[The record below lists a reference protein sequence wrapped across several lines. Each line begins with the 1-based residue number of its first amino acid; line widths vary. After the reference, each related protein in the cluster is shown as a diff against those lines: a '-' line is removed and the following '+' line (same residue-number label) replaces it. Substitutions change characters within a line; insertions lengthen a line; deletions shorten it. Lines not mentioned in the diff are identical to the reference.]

1 MDEDDEVRREAERF
15 YVAVNRLQ
23 VGDPAPMLALWSRDP
38 AVTLLGPGGGREC
51 GWEGVRDYWLR
62 AARLAADSP
71 ARVTAAGRDIVVRRC
86 GVVAYTCAVEE
97 VRSAR
102 DGEVTIFAARATH
115 IYRREADGWKLL
127 HRHADAATG
136 VQPRAEPMTGGSGA
150 PATGRSEGDA

>member
-15 YVAVNRLQ
+15 YVAVDRLQ

-71 ARVTAAGRDIVVRRC
+71 ARVTAAGRDIAVRRC
-86 GVVAYTCAVEE
+86 GDVAYTCAVEE

-102 DGEVTIFAARATH
+102 DGRTATFAARATH
-115 IYRREADGWKLL
+115 VYRREAGGWKLL
-127 HRHADAATG
+127 HRHADAAPEA
-136 VQPRAEPMTGGSGA
+136 QPPAT
-150 PATGRSEGDA
+150 PATGE